1 MIRLYARNPMRP
13 PRRRRSDSFKDF
25 VLDQLSAMPD
35 LTGRA
40 MFGGYGLY
48 FQGRFFAIIHK
59 GRLFFKTHDLTQPFY
74 RSRGMQPFRPHS
86 RHTLARYYEVPLE
99 ILEDPQDLAAWA
111 RHAAVPPSAQ
121 LLLPFATLCGDTVSY
136 GELSAIAGP
145 AAFLS

>member
-1 MIRLYARNPMRP
+1 MGP

-48 FQGRFFAIIHK
+48 FQGRFFAIIHR

-74 RSRGMQPFRPHS
+74 RSRGMQPFRPS
-86 RHTLARYYEVPLE
+86 PRRILARYYEVPLD
-99 ILEDPQDLAAWA
+99 ILEDPKIWRPGRVMLRSLPAPNFYS
-111 RHAAVPPSAQ
+111 RSPHSAG
-121 LLLPFATLCGDTVSY
+121 T
-136 GELSAIAGP
+136 P
-145 AAFLS
+145 AAMETCP

>member
-1 MIRLYARNPMRP
+1 MGP

-48 FQGRFFAIIHK
+48 FQGRFFAIIHR

-74 RSRGMQPFRPHS
+74 RSRGMQPFRPS
-86 RHTLARYYEVPLE
+86 PRRILARYYEVPLD

-111 RHAAVPPSAQ
+111 RNAAVPPSAQ
-121 LLLPFATLCGDTVSY
+121 LLLPFATLCGDTGSY
-136 GELSAIAGP
+136 GDLSVIAGP
-145 AAFLS
+145 TALLS